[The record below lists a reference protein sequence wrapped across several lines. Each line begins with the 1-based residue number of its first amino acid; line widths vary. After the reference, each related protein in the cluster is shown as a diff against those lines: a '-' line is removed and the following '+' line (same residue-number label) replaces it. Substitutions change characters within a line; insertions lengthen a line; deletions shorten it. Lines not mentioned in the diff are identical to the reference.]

1 VLASLLIAAGV
12 GGPIYIASRISAGVR
27 EQVVVDSP
35 NAASFALWADN
46 RGADAPAMFY
56 EWRFFNVV
64 NADDYEAGR
73 DAHLR
78 LDEVGPYVYREF
90 VVRSEDLVFS
100 ADRTKAEY
108 TYWEFYQFDR
118 NRTAPHLDPYAD
130 RLTLVNVPLL
140 SVLKIL
146 APDDSP
152 AVDRW
157 WQMLVFDLIAS
168 ATNASLFVR
177 DLAPNASAYGY
188 TDPTLVFLRRLVP
201 DLIPF
206 VDHGLQVN
214 DSSPAAAK
222 ARNQSMGT
230 YTGADDLAKAGST
243 FMFNN
248 YEQHLD
254 CWATADAN
262 RIVGCDGFQ
271 CAPDIALGD
280 QRLFWLPPLYR
291 PLSLTTNE
299 TYTLE
304 GVEVNRFYV
313 DPDNFFNASLKPANA
328 GFYMFGPS
336 GVGNLTAD
344 PELAGAPVYIS
355 NPRFYL
361 ADPRYTES
369 IVLAQCDPARRAE
382 SHRRRRVQH
391 HRHVPRPAQS
401 RVVGRPRAAQR
412 PAVRR
417 RQAAPGERAGARQRA
432 ALLAALGRQL
442 HAGGVDHRERPN
454 HRGARAEVSRRGLRR
469 AARQHAASMGRLHSR
484 WIVVYCRRNID
495 FGRLDAARQN
505 QRLLAADRKSLI
517 VVAVSARPL
526 LVFDSLVNAGLNE
539 RAIGVAQL
547 RKGVAVANRSGRR
560 SDARDLALNRRLL
573 GR

>member
-369 IVLAQCDPARRAE
+369 IVLAQCDP
-382 SHRRRRVQH
+382 
-391 HRHVPRPAQS
+391 
-401 RVVGRPRAAQR
+401 RAAPNRTADGEFNTTGMCPDPPNHVSWVGLEPLSGLLFGGAKRLQVNVQV
-412 PAVRR
+412 PDSVLLYWPHLAVNYMPVAWITESG
-417 RQAAPGERAGARQRA
+417 QITAALAQKFHAEVYG
-432 ALLAALGRQL
+432 ALLASTLLRWVGCIV
-442 HAGGVDHRERPN
+442 GGLLFIVAAISISV
-454 HRGARAEVSRRGLRR
+454 GWTRRGRI
-469 AARQHAASMGRLHSR
+469 SGYSR
-484 WIVVYCRRNID
+484 
-495 FGRLDAARQN
+495 
-505 QRLLAADRKSLI
+505 LI
-517 VVAVSARPL
+517 V
-526 LVFDSLVNAGLNE
+526 NH
-539 RAIGVAQL
+539 
-547 RKGVAVANRSGRR
+547 
-560 SDARDLALNRRLL
+560 
-573 GR
+573 